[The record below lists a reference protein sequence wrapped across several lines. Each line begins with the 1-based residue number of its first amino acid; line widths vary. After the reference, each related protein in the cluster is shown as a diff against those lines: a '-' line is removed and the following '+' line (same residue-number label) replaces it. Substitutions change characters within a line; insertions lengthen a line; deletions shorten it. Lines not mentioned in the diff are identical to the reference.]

1 MKLTFLGHS
10 CFYLEEGNFKA
21 LIDPFITGNP
31 KSPVRMEEFTDIT
44 HIFVT
49 HGHGDHLGDAVSI
62 AKATGALII
71 TNHEIA
77 SYLSKFGVN
86 VHSMHIGG
94 RITMDFGTVKMTPAL
109 HGSGITT
116 DDGMLCGGNPG
127 GFIIEVKGKKV
138 YHAGDTGL
146 TMDMKL
152 LEVEDIDLALIPI
165 GGNFTMDI
173 VDAARAVEF
182 IKPKTVIPMHYNTF
196 PVINSDPYK
205 FKDSVKSSD
214 VVILNPGDNYEF

>member
-1 MKLTFLGHS
+1 MKLKFLGHS
-10 CFYLEEGNFKA
+10 CFYLEDGDFKA
-21 LIDPFITGNP
+21 LIDPFITGNSQAP
-31 KSPVRMEEFTDIT
+31 IAVEELGDIT

-62 AKATGALII
+62 AKAKRALII

-77 SYLSKFGVN
+77 SYISKFGVN

-94 RITMDFGTVKMTPAL
+94 RITMDFGTVKMTSAL

-116 DDGMLCGGNPG
+116 EDGMICGGNPG
-127 GFIIEVKGKKV
+127 GFIIEVNGKKV

-152 LEVEDIDLALIPI
+152 LEIEAIDLALLPI

-173 VDAARAVEF
+173 RDAVRAVEF

-196 PVINSDPYK
+196 PVIVTDPNE
-205 FKDSVKSSD
+205 FKDSVEFAD
-214 VVILNPGDNYEF
+214 VVILNPGDEYEI